1 MIYSQYI
8 ISAPPISA
16 SYQFQLYGVQGG
28 VFMRL
33 DDGSEAPRRGFLN
46 MAFKVFNTR
55 NRKGRKELPQI
66 DRNNITL
73 QEP

>member
-1 MIYSQYI
+1 
-8 ISAPPISA
+8 
-16 SYQFQLYGVQGG
+16 
-28 VFMRL
+28 MRL
-33 DDGSEAPRRGFLN
+33 DDGSEAPQRGFLN
-46 MAFKVFNTR
+46 MAFKVFNTT